1 MRVQNASY
9 VTATL
14 NRHPGCRRNG
24 RMDSGGPAAY
34 DPGMSV
40 HEISLVR
47 DQIVDRREKLQAAV
61 AAVGPRPELTALIAE
76 VDAALR
82 RVDTGA
88 YGLCEVCQDPIEPDR
103 LLADP
108 LVRFCLD
115 HLTPGEQRALE
126 RDLELA
132 ARIQR
137 GLLPPP
143 ASAYTGWDIAYY
155 YRPARL
161 VSGDYCDLAAA
172 GGATYFMLGDVSGK
186 GVAASMLMSH
196 LHAMMRAL
204 ITPELP
210 IDALVARANHM
221 FCESTLPSHYA
232 TLVCGR
238 AMPDG
243 SVDLCNA
250 GHVPPLVVRESGVER
265 LAPGG
270 IPVGLFCDQPFTCE
284 RLHLAPGELI
294 LLCSDGITD
303 TACTGDEHYGLDRV
317 ADVVRAR
324 RGAGARAIVDA
335 CVADLD
341 AWRCDPRHQDDDI
354 TIMVVRKAAGAGH

>member
-1 MRVQNASY
+1 
-9 VTATL
+9 
-14 NRHPGCRRNG
+14 
-24 RMDSGGPAAY
+24 
-34 DPGMSV
+34 MSV

-47 DQIVDRREKLQAAV
+47 DQIVDRRQKLQAAV

-82 RVDTGA
+82 RVDAGA
-88 YGLCEVCQDPIEPDR
+88 YGLCEVCHDPIEADR

-137 GLLPPP
+137 GLLPAPSQTH
-143 ASAYTGWDIAYY
+143 AGWDIAYY
-155 YRPARL
+155 YQPARL
-161 VSGDYCDLAAA
+161 VSGDYCDVAASD
-172 GGATYFMLGDVSGK
+172 GATYFMLGDVSGK

-204 ITPELP
+204 IPSALP

-221 FCESTLPSHYA
+221 FCESTLPTHYA

-238 AMPDG
+238 ATADG
-243 SVDLCNA
+243 AVDICNA
-250 GHVPPLVVRESGVER
+250 GHVPPLVVRESGIEK

-270 IPVGLFCDQPFTCE
+270 VPVGLFCDQPFVCE
-284 RLHLAPGELI
+284 RLQLAPGDLI

-303 TACTGDEHYGLDRV
+303 TACTDDEHYGLERV

-324 RGAGARAIVDA
+324 RGAPARAVVDA
-335 CVADLD
+335 CVADLE
-341 AWRCDPRHQDDDI
+341 AWRCGGPHQDDDI
-354 TIMVVRKAAGAGH
+354 TIMVVRKGAAAH